1 MTERSHVEY
10 VDFRPEARG
19 AWLLIRRFEAAFGER
34 INRIISRQD
43 SVSLGLCD
51 ALSVESVSWIM
62 GYHEDACDTFL
73 ELEDLLIEHEDI
85 AAEQDNPSS
94 AEVIH
99 FPTTMSETVDNPMS
113 TIDSE
118 MLAKLS
124 LVTRLR

>member
-1 MTERSHVEY
+1 
-10 VDFRPEARG
+10 
-19 AWLLIRRFEAAFGER
+19 
-34 INRIISRQD
+34 
-43 SVSLGLCD
+43 
-51 ALSVESVSWIM
+51 M